1 MVGPLAKMAMSAL
14 LLLGL
19 SCATVAHTQPV
30 GSDPEVRLLDGNV
43 VSWPSLLAPQGT
55 TLVVFATLW
64 CDICR
69 RERPEVE
76 AWARAH
82 RDPRRTVY
90 VFSGGELPGMMEQIR
105 ALHLDDTALTVVVDA
120 DGRLA
125 DRYAVEGTPTLLVLG
140 AQGRV
145 LSAQRRFKALNLD

>member
-1 MVGPLAKMAMSAL
+1 MVGFAKKAL
-14 LLLGL
+14 STFLLLGL
-19 SCATVAHTQPV
+19 SCATVAHAPSV
-30 GSDPEVRLLDGNV
+30 GSEPEVRLLDGSIV
-43 VSWPSLLAPQGT
+43 AWPSLLAAQGT
-55 TLVVFATLW
+55 TVVVFATLW
-64 CDICR
+64 CEICR

-82 RDPRRTVY
+82 REPRRMVY
-90 VFSGGELPGMMEQIR
+90 VISGGELPGALEQIR

-125 DRYAVEGTPTLLVLG
+125 DHYAVESTPTLLVLE

-145 LSAQRRFKALNLD
+145 LSTQHRFKSLNLD

>member
-1 MVGPLAKMAMSAL
+1 MVSLAKGAL
-14 LLLGL
+14 STALLLGL
-19 SCATVAHTQPV
+19 SCATVVRTPS
-30 GSDPEVRLLDGNV
+30 GGPEPEVRLLDGSV
-43 VSWPSLLAPQGT
+43 VSWPSLLAPQGP

-69 RERPEVE
+69 RERPQVE

-82 RDPRRTVY
+82 REPRRTVY
-90 VFSGGELPGMMEQIR
+90 VFSGGELPAAVQQIR
-105 ALHLDDTALTVVVDA
+105 TLGLDSTALTVVVDA

-125 DRYAVEGTPTLLVLG
+125 DYYAVETTPTLLVLG

-145 LSAQRRFKALNLD
+145 LATSHRFKSVDLD